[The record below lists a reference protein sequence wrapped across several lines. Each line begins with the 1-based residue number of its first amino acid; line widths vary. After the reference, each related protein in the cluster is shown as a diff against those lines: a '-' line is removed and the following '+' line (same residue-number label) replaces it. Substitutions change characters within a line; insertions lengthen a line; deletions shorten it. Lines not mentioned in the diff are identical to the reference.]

1 MKENLEFTHLVI
13 ISYASRMEP
22 DDLSS
27 QMAQSAIEIITP
39 VFESAVVLSGHY
51 VRACGRDTILAKD
64 MEYCLKYCAMHTVG
78 QQIGSYFPE
87 IYDDED
93 SGDET
98 EIEVDDEVDESTFE
112 RYSGDDARFVKIN
125 EAFDAWDGWVP
136 TNPSE
141 AMIKNAIDSNG
152 SMS

>member
-1 MKENLEFTHLVI
+1 
-13 ISYASRMEP
+13 MES
-22 DDLSS
+22 DGLSS

-39 VFESAVVLSGHY
+39 VYESAVVLAGHY

-64 MEYCLKYCAMHTVG
+64 VEYCLKYCTMYTVG

-87 IYDDED
+87 IYDDDD
-93 SGDET
+93 SGDEV
-98 EIEVDDEVDESTFE
+98 EIEVDDEVDESSFE
-112 RYSGDDARFVKIN
+112 PYSGDDDRFTKIN
-125 EAFDAWDGWVP
+125 DAFDAWDEWVP

-152 SMS
+152 NMQ

>member
-1 MKENLEFTHLVI
+1 
-13 ISYASRMEP
+13 MES
-22 DDLSS
+22 DDLCS

-39 VFESAVVLSGHY
+39 VYESAVVLAGHY

-64 MEYCLKYCAMHTVG
+64 VEYCLKYCTMYTVG

-87 IYDDED
+87 IYDDDD
-93 SGDET
+93 SGDEV
-98 EIEVDDEVDESTFE
+98 EIEVDDDVDESSFE
-112 RYSGDDARFVKIN
+112 PYSGDDDRFTKIN
-125 EAFDAWDGWVP
+125 DAFDAWDEWVP

-152 SMS
+152 NMQ